1 MGFESFAK
9 KMETY
14 FGVKAEEYP
23 QNRVAKT
30 YMFKI
35 QPHHIREVAKL
46 LKEEGFNFFHT
57 LSPVDYSPKGR
68 GLELNYFFESI
79 EERIWV
85 LIRTEIPLENPEID
99 SIHDIFPALEACER
113 ELTSRDIRGSNP
125 FCSTIPFRGNG
136 FRGSPIYPNPI
147 ESKEV
152 AVCIRELK

>member
-9 KMETY
+9 KMEKY
-14 FGVKAEEYP
+14 FGVKTEEYP

-46 LKEEGFNFFHT
+46 LKEEGFYFFHT

-79 EERIWV
+79 DEKIWV

-99 SIHDIFPALEACER
+99 SIHDIFPAVEACER
-113 ELTSRDIRGSNP
+113 EEWEKFGINFKGHPR
-125 FCSTIPFRGNG
+125 
-136 FRGSPIYPNPI
+136 
-147 ESKEV
+147 
-152 AVCIRELK
+152 LKPLLLDDTLQGKWVQRKSYVPEPHRK